1 MRYRVL
7 PVGANLEAIQKE
19 ARELLRALQRK
30 DIAASE
36 RYSPFDVLESSSH
49 ARLADAQYII
59 ARSYGFRSWASLTD
73 RLIVRRA
80 NTDPDLISRFPQPRA
95 K

>member
-1 MRYRVL
+1 MRYRAL

-36 RYSPFDVLESSSH
+36 RYSPFHVLESSSR
-49 ARLADAQYII
+49 ARLADAQ
-59 ARSYGFRSWASLTD
+59 S
-73 RLIVRRA
+73 
-80 NTDPDLISRFPQPRA
+80 
-95 K
+95 